1 MKEQEKPTTTKNDE
15 TKQKEDE
22 AAKLKAQETEA
33 QKQAE
38 QAQKDLENTKRYLGY
53 YLLASL
59 FALIAI
65 GAFVYFMHLHNVML
79 KTVLYVGVAGAMGGV
94 FYGIRGFIYHNAED
108 DFQAKWKWWY
118 IYQPVTGFVVGIFS
132 YFLIVGGLLTLGAVS
147 SADYTRGILLYC
159 SIAFLAGF
167 ATKKFNEKLDE
178 LASTLFSATAKSATA
193 KAAPA
198 AKKFSVSG
206 FTDPATAGKESS
218 VKVTALDSKGKTV
231 TGYTGTVNFTSDDAK
246 ATLPPSYTFQATD
259 KGVHTFEKVVLNT
272 AGSRTVTVTDSK
284 DNSITGSQTVNVN
297 A

>member
-1 MKEQEKPTTTKNDE
+1 M
-15 TKQKEDE
+15 
-22 AAKLKAQETEA
+22 L
-33 QKQAE
+33 
-38 QAQKDLENTKRYLGY
+38 
-53 YLLASL
+53 
-59 FALIAI
+59 
-65 GAFVYFMHLHNVML
+65 L

-108 DFQAKWKWWY
+108 DFQEKWKWWY
-118 IYQPVTGFVVGIFS
+118 IYQPVTGFVVGVFS

-147 SADYTRGILLYC
+147 QADYSKGILLYC

-178 LASTLFSATAKSATA
+178 LASTLFSTTAKSATA

-272 AGSRTVTVTDSK
+272 AGSHTLTATDSK
-284 DNSITGSQTVNVN
+284 DNSITGSQTVTVN